1 MRIRSSAPTR
11 LDLAG
16 GTLDIW
22 PLHLLH
28 EGARTLNAAITLRA
42 ECVLTENA
50 RGGLRVTSHDTG
62 TVLEAPG
69 WSALTGREEPRLVSR
84 ILHHFQAERLTVET
98 RSQSPVGAGLA
109 GSSALNVALCAALAA
124 WRRRTWTR
132 EALIDLALNLEAQV
146 IEAPTGCQDYWPA
159 VFGGVSCIEF
169 GPAGV
174 RRRVLPVAAHEL
186 ERRIVIAHTGDS
198 HDSGVNNWEIVK
210 RRLDGDRQVTDALDG
225 IRDVAA
231 AMQGALERRDW
242 AEVGRRLGEEWAL
255 RKRLAPG
262 VSTPAIEALV
272 DRGRAAGARAA
283 KVCGAGGGGCVLL
296 FADPSDVPA
305 VREAAAA
312 GGAQLLDFGIDGG
325 GLRIDRDSPPAD
337 EAPG

>member
-22 PLHLLH
+22 PLHLFH

-42 ECVLTENA
+42 ECVLTDNE

-62 TVLEAPG
+62 AVLEAPG
-69 WSALTGREEPRLVSR
+69 WSALTGHEEPPLVSR
-84 ILHHFQAERLTVET
+84 LLRHFKVDRLTVET
-98 RSQSPVGAGLA
+98 RSEAPVGAGLA

-124 WRRRTWTR
+124 WRRQVLAH

-174 RRRVLPVAAHEL
+174 RRRALPIAAREL

-198 HDSGVNNWEIVK
+198 RDSGVNNWEIVK
-210 RRLDGDRQVTDALDG
+210 RRLDGDREVVDALDG

-231 AMQGALERRDW
+231 AMERALERQDW
-242 AEVGRRLGEEWAL
+242 AEVGRRLGEEWMI

-272 DRGRAAGARAA
+272 DRGRAAGALAA
-283 KVCGAGGGGCVLL
+283 KVCGAGGGGVVLL
-296 FADPSDVPA
+296 FADPPDVPS

-312 GGAQLLDFGIDGG
+312 GGAQVLDAGIDTG
-325 GLRIDRDSPPAD
+325 GLRIDRESP
-337 EAPG
+337 